1 MDVLPGGDETEIGEI
16 EHKLLDQ
23 DKYITVNDFN
33 KLLGAIF
40 DQRLKEAK
48 LATNNDFNTVEQHAI
63 RNKKKI
69 EQLQIFEL
77 SYFLGKNYFG
87 DDGFQ
92 NMFAY
97 RKKLNKLVSKEGKG
111 NEYVIACKSRGLYK
125 QNFIDYIMLSCLT

>member
-1 MDVLPGGDETEIGEI
+1 MKRKVSNY
-16 EHKLLDQ
+16 
-23 DKYITVNDFN
+23 DKYITANDFN

-63 RNKKKI
+63 RNKKKL

-77 SYFLGKNYFG
+77 SYFWGKNYFG

-97 RKKLNKLVSKEGKG
+97 RKKLNKLVSKEDKG

-125 QNFIDYIMLSCLT
+125 LNFIDYITLSCLT